1 MMIQLLNKPRRSSVF
16 EGDPWTLV
24 ARRVSTLVNSTT
36 VCRQIPAEAGLLI
49 FKDTE
54 LWFPDIAAMVKTLS
68 SILPNQRK
76 EIKTIRLRVL
86 HWLED
91 GDLSLIEHLE
101 GVTRV
106 SVDYPLR
113 PQEDFGCQFL
123 STTLEKLLGKVELQ
137 FV

>member
-36 VCRQIPAEAGLLI
+36 ACRQITAEAGLLI

-86 HWLED
+86 HWD
-91 GDLSLIEHLE
+91 

-106 SVDYPLR
+106 SVDYPFR